1 MVEATAALKV
11 QGLAKTYGQ
20 FHMQD
25 VSFELNFGRI
35 MGFVGRNGA
44 GKTTTIK
51 MILGIVFP
59 QAGSIELFGKPYSP
73 DVVGKIGVVMDS
85 PYYSGE
91 WKLTE
96 VESACKHVYD
106 NWDSAA
112 FYAHLNEFG
121 LDKNKKVKELSR
133 GMSVKLQI
141 AAALSHDAQLLIMDE
156 PTSGIDPLARDDIG
170 EMLED
175 FVSDGNH
182 AVFYS
187 THITTDL
194 EKTADDITFIRD
206 GEILY
211 TGTKAELLTKY
222 MTVEG
227 EAAQVSEQLKAQLVG
242 WHEHAGRFDALIAR
256 EALDYQQLPD
266 SCTSHPASLD
276 DIVVS
281 FSRATRKTTAP
292 TASLAV
298 SLAASSA
305 TPSTLSP
312 EK

>member
-1 MVEATAALKV
+1 MDGTTALKV

-20 FHMQD
+20 FHLHD
-25 VSFELNFGRI
+25 VSFSVEYGRI

-51 MILGIVFP
+51 MILGITFP
-59 QAGSIELFGKPYSP
+59 QAGSVELFGKPFSQ
-73 DVVGKIGVVMDS
+73 DSDGAVGVVMDS
-85 PYYSGE
+85 PYYSAE

-96 VESACKHVYD
+96 VEAACKHVYD
-106 NWDSAA
+106 NWNSQAY
-112 FYAHLNEFG
+112 YAHLAEFG
-121 LDKNKKVKELSR
+121 LDKSKKVKDLSR

-141 AAALSHDAQLLIMDE
+141 AVALSHDAKLLIMDE

-175 FVSDGNH
+175 FVADGEH

-211 TGTKAELLTKY
+211 TGTKAELLNKY
-222 MTVEG
+222 MTLEG
-227 EAAQVSEQLKAQLVG
+227 EAAEVSEQLKAQLLG
-242 WHEHAGRFDALIAR
+242 WHEHAGRFDALVAR
-256 EALDYQQLPD
+256 DALELWELPP
-266 SCTSHPASLD
+266 SCTARPATLD

-281 FSRATRKTTAP
+281 FSRAAKNSQTHSLTTTTGTTDMAPTTA
-292 TASLAV
+292 TQGQ
-298 SLAASSA
+298 
-305 TPSTLSP
+305 
-312 EK
+312 K